1 MLGQGE
7 LLEHFTRVRKNGA
20 GWLASCPA
28 HEDNM
33 PSLSIR
39 MGDVGWLLHDFA
51 GCATADILA
60 AAGLK
65 WDDLF
70 RRDRRCR

>member
-1 MLGQGE
+1 MLDEGE
-7 LLEHFTRVRKNGA
+7 LLAHFAKPRKNGD
-20 GWLASCPA
+20 GWLVRCPLHA
-28 HEDNM
+28 DTT

-39 MGDVGWLLHDFA
+39 MGDSGWLLHDFA
-51 GCATADILA
+51 GCATVDILA